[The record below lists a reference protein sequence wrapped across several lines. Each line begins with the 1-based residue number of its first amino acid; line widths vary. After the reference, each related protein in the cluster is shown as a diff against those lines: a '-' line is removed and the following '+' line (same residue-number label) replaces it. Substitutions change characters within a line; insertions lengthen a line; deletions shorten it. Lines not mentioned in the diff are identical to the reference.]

1 MNRIRIRP
9 KELAEELGVSR
20 STLWRWSHI
29 EGFPRPSRLGPPGSR
44 CVGYLKS
51 DVEAWMANRGAC

>member
-1 MNRIRIRP
+1 METMVLRRKQVAALLNVS
-9 KELAEELGVSR
+9 LA
-20 STLWRWSHI
+20 TLWRWGQAG
-29 EGFPRPSRLGPPGSR
+29 GFPCPVPLGPPGSR